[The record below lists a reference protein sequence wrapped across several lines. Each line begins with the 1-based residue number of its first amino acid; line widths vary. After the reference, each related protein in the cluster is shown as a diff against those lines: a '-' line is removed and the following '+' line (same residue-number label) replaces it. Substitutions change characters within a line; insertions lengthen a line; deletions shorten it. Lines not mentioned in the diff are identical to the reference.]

1 MKHQLCYIIRALM
14 GYINVMERSQL
25 KSRVYNLVLLLLN
38 FTLLTKVFIKVFEI
52 YCNSNLDKFS
62 TKLLAILQ
70 KSRAHFSLFSNNL
83 DFDLTYV
90 SHLPVN
96 DTKSIQL
103 LDIYSQILSNYNMY
117 FSSFYGKEC
126 IINESV
132 LKEVPELRHN
142 RNHYCFLTST
152 ATALNAKIVI
162 DIGTA
167 SGSSITAFLLAPS
180 VKFVHSFD
188 INPLEDNKE
197 WVSKESFHHIT
208 NYLAQRKDNWVQHV
222 SDLTLKSNFTTY
234 ASIFEQADI
243 ILVDIDHSGT
253 SEQVLLNYFES
264 TVKKDCLIIWD
275 DIRVSTLQQ
284 FWDKMS
290 HPKLDVGSIG
300 HSSGTG
306 INMISRQIYE

>member
-1 MKHQLCYIIRALM
+1 
-14 GYINVMERSQL
+14 
-25 KSRVYNLVLLLLN
+25 
-38 FTLLTKVFIKVFEI
+38 
-52 YCNSNLDKFS
+52 
-62 TKLLAILQ
+62 
-70 KSRAHFSLFSNNL
+70 
-83 DFDLTYV
+83 
-90 SHLPVN
+90 
-96 DTKSIQL
+96 
-103 LDIYSQILSNYNMY
+103 MY

-306 INMISRQIYE
+306 ISMISRQIYE

>member
-1 MKHQLCYIIRALM
+1 MKIFHL
-14 GYINVMERSQL
+14 N
-25 KSRVYNLVLLLLN
+25 SRVYNLVRLVLN
-38 FTLLTKVFIKVFEI
+38 FTLITKLFIKVFEI
-52 YCNSNLDKFS
+52 YCNSNLVKFS
-62 TKLLAILQ
+62 PKLLAIIQ
-70 KSRAHFSLFSNNL
+70 KSRAHFALYTHNL

-96 DTKSIQL
+96 DTKSIPL
-103 LDIYSQILSNYNMY
+103 LEIYSRTLSNYMMF
-117 FSSFYGKEC
+117 FSSFYGKDS
-126 IINESV
+126 IINERI

-142 RNHYCFLTST
+142 RNHYCFLYST

-162 DIGTA
+162 DIGTG
-167 SGSSITAFLLAPS
+167 SGSSMIAFLLAPS

-188 INPLEDNKE
+188 INPIEGNKE

-208 NYLAQRKDNWVQHV
+208 NYLAQRKANWVQHV

-306 INMISRQIYE
+306 ISMISRQIYE